1 MTRANAATASGEAIV
16 HVWGFPWELSTAEV
30 ADVLQPMLAD
40 WLMLELP
47 LLLLDRKGRNTGRAL
62 IRLQCDDIDAAVS
75 ALQGKQ
81 VGSRWLAVR
90 ASDGAELAKQRRA
103 VEDTEVRTFRR
114 APQTY
119 SQPTDEHTAAFHMP
133 DDRREV
139 VIVCHDIR
147 AEVARGD
154 FDINNL
160 RTGHV
165 DAYARCTSAAMFIS
179 HGVRQ
184 ATRLW
189 LVLRDVDIT
198 ICLDGAAA
206 KSLSPDE
213 RSLAAAI
220 KRALWASA
228 NGDFTNVD
236 PGWAVF
242 PNDSLE
248 SRLRTLTAVQPP
260 TLLCCTSSARRL
272 AWYSTRLRRYA
283 GARNLPAGVM
293 AKAKAEDDGGG
304 DGGGDCGR
312 GDGAGDGGSRSR
324 AVERAV
330 TVLVVGD
337 NQGFTKEEEAL
348 LFDGLCGTRARVS
361 AVPLLGSHCIIL
373 AHAVMDEAAQSGSSP
388 SIVA

>member
-165 DAYARCTSAAMFIS
+165 DAYARCTSAEMFIS

-248 SRLRTLTAVQPP
+248 SRLRTLTGPATDLVVLHELGAPLGVVLDEA
-260 TLLCCTSSARRL
+260 TA
-272 AWYSTRLRRYA
+272 LRRRA
-283 GARNLPAGVM
+283 QSSSRGDGEGEGR
-293 AKAKAEDDGGG
+293 DDGGG